1 VIQPSEPP
9 GRKPRAVAVGPAPM
23 RSCCTAENR
32 LTKPRDCPQLLA
44 KNPTTEQTEHT
55 EREPSFFRVFGYS
68 VVHKPRGLPDFV
80 WISLSPTSGH
90 EQAGRRP
97 GLVISPKSYNRKS
110 GLCVLCP
117 ATLQAKGYTF
127 EVAIAR
133 DDESSGIVLAD
144 HLRNVDWKARN
155 IQFIHRVS
163 DSELSEVIA
172 RIEALLISPD
182 V

>member
-1 VIQPSEPP
+1 MT
-9 GRKPRAVAVGPAPM
+9 RK
-23 RSCCTAENR
+23 S
-32 LTKPRDCPQLLA
+32 
-44 KNPTTEQTEHT
+44 PTYI
-55 EREPSFFRVFGYS
+55 PD
-68 VVHKPRGLPDFV
+68 RGDFV

-90 EQAGRRP
+90 EQAGLRP
-97 GLVISPKSYNRKS
+97 ALVISPKSYNRKT

-117 ATLQAKGYTF
+117 ATRQAKGYAF

-133 DDESSGIVLAD
+133 DDESSGVVLAD

-155 IQFIHRVS
+155 SQFIHRVS

-182 V
+182 A